1 MFKDRVYYTY
11 RYTTTGGS
19 TMYNI
24 PELVFST
31 LEDIE
36 EDKLRYGAD
45 NDEIV
50 MFKIE
55 DLGSPYNV

>member
-1 MFKDRVYYTY
+1 MFKDKIYYTY
-11 RYTTTGGS
+11 RYTTTRGS

-36 EDKLRYGAD
+36 EDKRLYGAD

-50 MFKIE
+50 MVKIE
-55 DLGSPYNV
+55 DLGSPYNA